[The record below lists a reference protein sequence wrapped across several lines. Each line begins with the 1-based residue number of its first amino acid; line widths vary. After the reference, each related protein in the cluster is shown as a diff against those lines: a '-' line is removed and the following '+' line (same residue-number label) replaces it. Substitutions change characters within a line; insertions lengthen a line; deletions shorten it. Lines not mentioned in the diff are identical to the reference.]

1 MQFART
7 LFKWHF
13 SFHFFLRLVL
23 VFGTWLKDQNKNRWG
38 PRGFMWNLDE
48 LGTIVYT
55 PKVSDAFASPGRLCR
70 GLCQPARSKNST
82 TVVLEF
88 KIRPKK
94 QAKNSTCWT
103 GLIRLATDYA
113 IPEPK
118 KKRQK
123 AKGGWQAVFC
133 CDLNE
138 RQVSIS
144 MTHHILERKCACNGA
159 CNQCSLH
166 GTNIFFDQNPIL
178 HLNSK
183 YLFVG
188 ITMVQRIFFCSPKI
202 YVPLISCSTSY
213 TTWNSKCPL
222 SHNQRITKGSFASSH
237 FRAKRKKNRSHKWTG
252 TINCWLIWFVY
263 VNWQEGMLQKAHL
276 FSHGGWMHWMNALAG
291 RPGLGP
297 AKVSS
302 WSVEWRSPPRWCL
315 NWVVCGWAFNQA
327 NQRQLQPFFIMS
339 PSDLLA
345 TQVLNAFKNVALA
358 IVTERHMKKK
368 LTSNNKQHANS
379 AIQHQLSLETQRKLK
394 TDLRILRSKTVQP
407 QVVLLGIAPF

>member
-38 PRGFMWNLDE
+38 PRGFMWNLDG

-118 KKRQK
+118 KKQK

-159 CNQCSLH
+159 CNQCNLQ

-178 HLNSK
+178 HSNSK

-188 ITMVQRIFFCSPKI
+188 ITMVQRTFFSCVSPKN

-213 TTWNSKCPL
+213 TT
-222 SHNQRITKGSFASSH
+222 
-237 FRAKRKKNRSHKWTG
+237 
-252 TINCWLIWFVY
+252 
-263 VNWQEGMLQKAHL
+263 
-276 FSHGGWMHWMNALAG
+276 
-291 RPGLGP
+291 
-297 AKVSS
+297 
-302 WSVEWRSPPRWCL
+302 
-315 NWVVCGWAFNQA
+315 
-327 NQRQLQPFFIMS
+327 
-339 PSDLLA
+339 
-345 TQVLNAFKNVALA
+345 
-358 IVTERHMKKK
+358 
-368 LTSNNKQHANS
+368 
-379 AIQHQLSLETQRKLK
+379 
-394 TDLRILRSKTVQP
+394 
-407 QVVLLGIAPF
+407 

>member
-118 KKRQK
+118 KKNRRRKVDGKQFFAVIWTNVKFQSQWPTTFWNENVRVMVRVISVICRAQTIFWSESNFAFKFKVPFCWYYHGSKNVFFRVFHQK
-123 AKGGWQAVFC
+123 IMFPWYRAQPV
-133 CDLNE
+133 
-138 RQVSIS
+138 
-144 MTHHILERKCACNGA
+144 T
-159 CNQCSLH
+159 
-166 GTNIFFDQNPIL
+166 P
-178 HLNSK
+178 
-183 YLFVG
+183 
-188 ITMVQRIFFCSPKI
+188 PKI
-202 YVPLISCSTSY
+202 QNVRCLT
-213 TTWNSKCPL
+213 
-222 SHNQRITKGSFASSH
+222 TKGSFASLH
-237 FRAKRKKNRSHKWTG
+237 FRAK
-252 TINCWLIWFVY
+252 
-263 VNWQEGMLQKAHL
+263 
-276 FSHGGWMHWMNALAG
+276 
-291 RPGLGP
+291 
-297 AKVSS
+297 
-302 WSVEWRSPPRWCL
+302 
-315 NWVVCGWAFNQA
+315 
-327 NQRQLQPFFIMS
+327 
-339 PSDLLA
+339 
-345 TQVLNAFKNVALA
+345 
-358 IVTERHMKKK
+358 
-368 LTSNNKQHANS
+368 NK
-379 AIQHQLSLETQRKLK
+379 K
-394 TDLRILRSKTVQP
+394 TDPTDEREQLIVDWFGLSISQTMNRYMPRFVPCNAHDGPTRRQW
-407 QVVLLGIAPF
+407 FFH